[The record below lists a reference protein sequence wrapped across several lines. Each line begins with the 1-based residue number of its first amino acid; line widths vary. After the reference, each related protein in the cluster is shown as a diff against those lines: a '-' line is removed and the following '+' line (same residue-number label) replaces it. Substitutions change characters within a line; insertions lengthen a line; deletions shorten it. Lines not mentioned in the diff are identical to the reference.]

1 MLTIVFDSNCAIF
14 CLDIIS
20 SIRYCYLFKFSHH
33 EVSFSF
39 LNNPTQPLSISSFS
53 GKSYGTLILKYFHCL
68 YMFIILRYIELLF
81 RIPIR
86 SMFNIVSK
94 FYVGEIFFERK
105 RSYPFMNVK
114 HNIQNEG

>member
-1 MLTIVFDSNCAIF
+1 MLTIAFDLYCAIF

-20 SIRYCYLFKFSHH
+20 SIRYCYLIKFSHH

-53 GKSYGTLILKYFHCL
+53 GKSYGTLILKYFHCFFWLKL
-68 YMFIILRYIELLF
+68 YVHYTRYIELLF

-94 FYVGEIFFERK
+94 FYVGEIFLRERDLT
-105 RSYPFMNVK
+105 PL
-114 HNIQNEG
+114 